1 MRKQGFE
8 SGFSLVE
15 MAVVLA
21 IVALLLG
28 GLLPTLSAQVEQAK
42 RNETRKQMDE
52 IMAALIGFATSQPT
66 PRLPC
71 PAPAG
76 TPTGN
81 SGAGVENCTIAA
93 VSNTVNGVLPWVTLG
108 VNETDAWGRRFT
120 YSIASAPANAF
131 GTAIALSSVG
141 NINVATV
148 SGSVNYVASNMP
160 AVVIS
165 HGPNGLGAR
174 LPTGNQLATDA
185 THTDELA
192 NSDGSAPFVSHDN
205 RQDYD
210 DLVIWL
216 SPNTLFNRLVAA
228 GKLP

>member
-1 MRKQGFE
+1 MKNT
-8 SGFSLVE
+8 GFSLVE

-28 GLLPTLSAQVEQAK
+28 GLLPTISAQVEQAK

-52 IMAALIGFATSQPT
+52 IMAALLGYATAQT
-66 PRLPC
+66 PPKLPC

-76 TPTGN
+76 TPTGAT
-81 SGAGVENCTIAA
+81 GAGVSDCTIAV
-93 VSNTVNGVLPWVTLG
+93 VSNTVNGVVPWVTLG

-120 YSIASAPANAF
+120 YSIASSVAGGAF
-131 GTAIALSSVG
+131 GTSFTLTSTG
-141 NINVATV
+141 TINVATV
-148 SGSVNYVASNMP
+148 SGGTNYVASNMP

-165 HGPNGLGAR
+165 HGPNGLGAY
-174 LPTGNQLATDA
+174 LPTGSQLATDA

-205 RQDYD
+205 SSDYD
-210 DLVIWL
+210 DMVTWL
-216 SPNTLFNRLVAA
+216 SPNALFNRLVSA

>member
-1 MRKQGFE
+1 MSKQRIE

-15 MAVVLA
+15 MAIVLA
-21 IVALLLG
+21 IVTLLLA
-28 GLLPTLSAQVEQAK
+28 GLLPTISAQVEQSK

-52 IMAALIGFATSQPT
+52 IMAALVGFATTQTP

-76 TPTGN
+76 TATGLL
-81 SGAGVENCTIAA
+81 GAGIENC
-93 VSNTVNGVLPWVTLG
+93 SNANGVIPWVTLG

-120 YSIASAPANAF
+120 YSIASSPTGAF
-131 GTAIALSSVG
+131 GASITLSSVG
-141 NINVATV
+141 TINVATV
-148 SGSVNYVASNMP
+148 AAGTNYVASSAP
-160 AVVIS
+160 AAVIS
-165 HGPNGLGAR
+165 HGPNGLGAY
-174 LPTGNQLATDA
+174 LPTGTQLATDA

-205 RQDYD
+205 APDYD
-210 DLVIWL
+210 DLVTWL